1 MMTFYLKGNN
11 MNLYNMMNGVNPA
24 AFLILPMLGR
34 HASEYPRFR
43 DCFLNEEKQI
53 VVLTRVGG
61 NNRNCGYGEEV
72 LYKDPNFVKTYDDEF
87 DSTYGYYVF
96 NVPEE
101 WKDDFDRLLKGEK
114 PSARYLDQMCKVY
127 PKLEEKF
134 REQFTLNPEEKGE

>member
-1 MMTFYLKGNN
+1 MVGFKEVVN
-11 MNLYNMMNGVNPA
+11 MSLYNMMFGVNPA
-24 AFLILPMLGR
+24 TFIILPMLGR
-34 HASEYPRFR
+34 HPDEYPRFR
-43 DCFLNEEKQI
+43 DCFVNEDKQI
-53 VVLTRVGG
+53 LVYTRVGG
-61 NNRNCGYGEEV
+61 GNRNCGFGEEE
-72 LYKDPNFVKTYDDEF
+72 LYKDPNFVKTYDDDF

-134 REQFTLNPEEKGE
+134 RKQFTL

>member
-11 MNLYNMMNGVNPA
+11 MSLYNMMNGVNPA

-61 NNRNCGYGEEV
+61 NNRNCGFGEEV
-72 LYKDPNFVKTYDDEF
+72 LYKDPNFVKTYDNEF

-101 WKDDFDRLLKGEK
+101 WKDDFDRLLKNEK

-127 PKLEEKF
+127 PKLEEIF
-134 REQFTLNPEEKGE
+134 REQLTLPLL

>member
-1 MMTFYLKGNN
+1 MS
-11 MNLYNMMNGVNPA
+11 LYNMMFGVNPA
-24 AFLILPMLGR
+24 AFLVLPMLGR

-61 NNRNCGYGEEV
+61 GNRNCGYGEEE

-101 WKDDFDRLLKGEK
+101 WKGDFDRLLKGEK

>member
-1 MMTFYLKGNN
+1 MV
-11 MNLYNMMNGVNPA
+11 NGVNPA

-61 NNRNCGYGEEV
+61 NNRNSGYGEEV

-101 WKDDFDRLLKGEK
+101 WKDDFDRLLNGEK

-127 PKLEEKF
+127 PKLEDKF
-134 REQFTLNPEEKGE
+134 REQFTL

>member
-1 MMTFYLKGNN
+1 
-11 MNLYNMMNGVNPA
+11 MMNGVNPA
-24 AFLILPMLGR
+24 AFLVLPMLGK

-53 VVLTRVGG
+53 VVFTRVGG
-61 NNRNCGYGEEV
+61 NNRNCGFGEEV

-101 WKDDFDRLLKGEK
+101 WKDDLDKFLKGEK

-127 PKLEEKF
+127 PKLEQKF
-134 REQFTLNPEEKGE
+134 REQFTLNYEEEGE

>member
-1 MMTFYLKGNN
+1 MS
-11 MNLYNMMNGVNPA
+11 LYNMMNGVNPA
-24 AFLILPMLGR
+24 AFLVLPMLGR

-43 DCFLNEEKQI
+43 DCFLNNEKQI

-61 NNRNCGYGEEV
+61 NNRNCGFGEEV

-96 NVPEE
+96 NVPKE

>member
-1 MMTFYLKGNN
+1 
-11 MNLYNMMNGVNPA
+11 MMNGVNPA
-24 AFLILPMLGR
+24 AFLVLPMLGR

-61 NNRNCGYGEEV
+61 NNRNCGFGEEV

-96 NVPEE
+96 NVPDE
-101 WKDDFDRLLKGEK
+101 WKDDLDKFLKGEK

-127 PKLEEKF
+127 PKLEQKF
-134 REQFTLNPEEKGE
+134 REQFTLNPEEEGE

>member
-1 MMTFYLKGNN
+1 MF
-11 MNLYNMMNGVNPA
+11 GVNPA
-24 AFLILPMLGR
+24 TFIILPMLGR
-34 HASEYPRFR
+34 HPDEYPRFR
-43 DCFLNEEKQI
+43 DCFVNEDKQI
-53 VVLTRVGG
+53 LVFTRVGG
-61 NNRNCGYGEEV
+61 GNRNCGYGEEE
-72 LYKDPNFVKTYDDEF
+72 LYKDPNFVKTYDDDY

-134 REQFTLNPEEKGE
+134 RKQFSL

>member
-11 MNLYNMMNGVNPA
+11 MNLYNMVNGVNPA

-43 DCFLNEEKQI
+43 DCFLNEKKQI

-61 NNRNCGYGEEV
+61 NNRNSGYGEEE
-72 LYKDPNFVKTYDDEF
+72 LYKDPNFVKTYDDDF

-101 WKDDFDRLLKGEK
+101 WKDDLDRLLNGEK

-127 PKLEEKF
+127 PKLEDKF
-134 REQFTLNPEEKGE
+134 REQLTL

>member
-1 MMTFYLKGNN
+1 MMK
-11 MNLYNMMNGVNPA
+11 GVNPA

-61 NNRNCGYGEEV
+61 NNRNCGYGEEE
-72 LYKDPNFVKTYDDEF
+72 LYKDPNFVKTYDNEF

-96 NVPEE
+96 NVPDE
-101 WKDDFDRLLKGEK
+101 WKADFDRLLNGEK

-134 REQFTLNPEEKGE
+134 REQFTL

>member
-11 MNLYNMMNGVNPA
+11 MSLYNMMNGVNPA

-43 DCFLNEEKQI
+43 DCFVNEDKQI

-72 LYKDPNFVKTYDDEF
+72 LYKDPNFVKTYDEEF

-101 WKDDFDRLLKGEK
+101 WKDDFERLLKGEK

-127 PKLEEKF
+127 PKLEQKF
-134 REQFTLNPEEKGE
+134 REQFTL

>member
-1 MMTFYLKGNN
+1 
-11 MNLYNMMNGVNPA
+11 MMNGVNPA

-72 LYKDPNFVKTYDDEF
+72 LYKDPNFVKTYDNEF

-96 NVPEE
+96 NVPDE
-101 WKDDFDRLLKGEK
+101 WKADFDRLLNGEK

-127 PKLEEKF
+127 PKLEQKF
-134 REQFTLNPEEKGE
+134 REQFTL

>member
-1 MMTFYLKGNN
+1 MS
-11 MNLYNMMNGVNPA
+11 LYNMMFGVNQA
-24 AFLILPMLGR
+24 TFLILPMLGR
-34 HASEYPRFR
+34 HPDDYPRFR
-43 DCFLNEEKQI
+43 DCFVNEEKQI
-53 VVLTRVGG
+53 VVFTRVGG
-61 NNRNCGYGEEV
+61 NNRNTGFGEEE

-134 REQFTLNPEEKGE
+134 REQFTL